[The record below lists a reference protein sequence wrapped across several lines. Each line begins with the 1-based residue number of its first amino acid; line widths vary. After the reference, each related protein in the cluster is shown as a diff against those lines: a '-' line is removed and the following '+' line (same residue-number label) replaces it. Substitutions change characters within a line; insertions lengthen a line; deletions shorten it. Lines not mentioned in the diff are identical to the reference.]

1 MGYAMFYSLPTSEG
15 GWAAIAAALAVV
27 AAVIA
32 GWISLRTLELQE
44 DALQPDINIFIDG
57 SSRYG
62 MLQLCVR
69 NTGSTPARKI
79 NIAWEEP
86 IISSNSEKIT
96 FKEELADCDIEILV
110 PGETATMLIDMG
122 AAFFQVTAVAD
133 YQGSLSFLNSSG
145 KAKTQ
150 PFHLSAERFRKRL
163 VHDDETPRT
172 HFELQ
177 KIPTELKRIGDE
189 LQRLRVLESK
199 DDD

>member
-1 MGYAMFYSLPTSEG
+1 MGYAMFYSPPTSEG

-32 GWISLRTLELQE
+32 CWVSLKTLELQE
-44 DALQPDINIFIDG
+44 DALQPNINVFIDG

-69 NTGSTPARKI
+69 NTGGTPARKI
-79 NIAWEEP
+79 NIAWDKP
-86 IISSNSEKIT
+86 IMNSNSEEIT
-96 FKEELADCDIEILV
+96 FKEELADCDIEVLV
-110 PGETATMLIDMG
+110 PGETATMLIDVG

-133 YQGSLSFLNSSG
+133 YQGSLRFLDSSSQTR
-145 KAKTQ
+145 TQ
-150 PFHLSAERFRKRL
+150 PFHVSAERFRKRL
-163 VHDDETPRT
+163 VHDEEAPRT

-177 KIPTELKRIGDE
+177 KIPTALKRIADE
-189 LQRLRVLESK
+189 LQRLRVLESR